1 MRKFNK
7 VQTKHNYWVAE
18 TKGDVLEGVVTK
30 KGIEI
35 VTLYGELEVIEITTD
50 EGEILRVSLSAGLK
64 NAIDQVEEGSYIR
77 ITYLGNEYNS
87 KTKRK
92 FKSFDV
98 EIAE

>member
-50 EGEILRVSLSAGLK
+50 EGEILRVSLYVLGRLPNK
-64 NAIDQVEEGSYIR
+64 TGSK
-77 ITYLGNEYNS
+77 LN
-87 KTKRK
+87 
-92 FKSFDV
+92 
-98 EIAE
+98 